1 MNLPQLPIVMPP
13 ADLPI
18 HIPELMH
25 PLAVHF
31 VVALPFIIILLELIN
46 LFAKKRSIGVISFV
60 LLLLLSG
67 IIYAALL
74 TGLADAKAIETTFG
88 ADAKAL
94 LTQHKLYG
102 VYLFYASILLVIFK
116 LLAVMIR
123 GTATRVLMLILLILF
138 AAGTLATAKRGGE
151 LVYRYGAHVHTSPAA
166 APATMKAPA
175 QNAEPAAAASEVKE
189 TQSEASKSSEK
200 KTETPKS
207 VEETTPAAENH
218 TKSAQSPEAVKAENT
233 PAVDAKEA
241 PASTP
246 AAAAKSPEDNS
257 TQIMQ

>member
-13 ADLPI
+13 ADFPI
-18 HIPELMH
+18 HIPEMMH
-25 PLAVHF
+25 PLVVHF

-74 TGLADAKAIETTFG
+74 TGLADAKAIETTLG

-151 LVYRYGAHVHTSPAA
+151 LVYRYAAHVHTPAA
-166 APATMKAPA
+166 APAPVKAPA
-175 QNAEPAAAASEVKE
+175 QKAEPAAA
-189 TQSEASKSSEK
+189 SEAEEMKSQAVESSTE
-200 KTETPKS
+200 KTEAAET
-207 VEETTPAAENH
+207 VTETTPAAE
-218 TKSAQSPEAVKAENT
+218 S
-233 PAVDAKEA
+233 A
-241 PASTP
+241 PATTTDKALGETP
-246 AAAAKSPEDNS
+246 SDKGKNTEKNTSN
-257 TQIMQ
+257 

>member
-13 ADLPI
+13 ADFPI
-18 HIPELMH
+18 HIPEMMH
-25 PLAVHF
+25 PLVVHF

-74 TGLADAKAIETTFG
+74 TGLADAKAIETTLG

-151 LVYRYGAHVHTSPAA
+151 LVYHYGAHVHTSPAA
-166 APATMKAPA
+166 ASATLKAPA
-175 QNAEPAAAASEVKE
+175 QKAGSASAPESKE
-189 TQSEASKSSEK
+189 TKSQ
-200 KTETPKS
+200 
-207 VEETTPAAENH
+207 A
-218 TKSAQSPEAVKAENT
+218 AQSPTEKAEAAKTATETAPTAESHIESEVSSEAVKAENT

-241 PASTP
+241 SESTP
-246 AAAAKSPEDNS
+246 TAEAKSPESNS
-257 TQIMQ
+257 SND

>member
-13 ADLPI
+13 ADFPI
-18 HIPELMH
+18 HIPEMMH
-25 PLAVHF
+25 PLVVHF

-74 TGLADAKAIETTFG
+74 TGLADAKAIETSLG

-151 LVYRYGAHVHTSPAA
+151 LVYRYGAHVHTSAA
-166 APATMKAPA
+166 APATVKAPA
-175 QNAEPAAAASEVKE
+175 QTAEPASAASEVKKA
-189 TQSEASKSSEK
+189 QGEASKSPEGNM
-200 KTETPKS
+200 ETPKS
-207 VEETTPAAENH
+207 VEEMTPAAENH
-218 TKSAQSPEAVKAENT
+218 TKSEERHEAVKAENT

-241 PASTP
+241 SESTP
-246 AAAAKSPEDNS
+246 TAEAKSPESNS
-257 TQIMQ
+257 SND